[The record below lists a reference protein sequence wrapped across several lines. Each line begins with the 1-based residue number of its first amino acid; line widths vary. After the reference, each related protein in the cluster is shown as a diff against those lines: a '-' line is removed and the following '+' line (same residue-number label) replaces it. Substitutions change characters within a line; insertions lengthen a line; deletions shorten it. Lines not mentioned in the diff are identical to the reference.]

1 MLQLYKSRLCIISAC
16 CTMKMI
22 TKTRKA
28 LERDSLKMIG
38 RLGMETD
45 QGGLQLILNYI
56 LITL

>member
-1 MLQLYKSRLCIISAC
+1 MYISAC
-16 CTMKMI
+16 YTMKMI

-38 RLGMETD
+38 RLGVETD